1 MIAKAESRIRKHS
14 ASMKYITKSKTLLG
28 EMFLLSIVYHV
39 ALCSI
44 PFFVIHMFGG
54 EIGFITSLCMC
65 VFVYA
70 SVTIVPT
77 PGNSGAAEGS
87 FYILFSQ
94 LGESGI
100 FWAMLVWRFL
110 CYYSFINIGLLVYGH
125 RAAKKLIKKK
135 AKVSEQ

>member
-1 MIAKAESRIRKHS
+1 
-14 ASMKYITKSKTLLG
+14 
-28 EMFLLSIVYHV
+28 MFLNSLIYHD
-39 ALCSI
+39 ALYSI
-44 PFFVIHMFGG
+44 PFFVIQMFGG
-54 EIGFITSLCMC
+54 DIGFIEALSMC

-100 FWAMLVWRFL
+100 FWAMLLWRFL
-110 CYYSFINIGLLVYGH
+110 CYYSFINVGLLVYAH
-125 RAAKKLIKKK
+125 RAVKKLINKKK
-135 AKVSEQ
+135 GKQIE